1 MPSPIKRSRFKRIG
15 MPDRR
20 DPRGNRRGVAAV
32 EFAVCLPVIVLLVFG
47 SIEASSFIFL
57 KQSLSVACYEGT
69 REASK
74 TGSTDAEA
82 TTRAQAILES
92 RGVNDFE
99 IRFPSGVTGLSRGEQ
114 VVCEVAAPTRTNSP
128 LAGEFVTNRVLTARV
143 VMLKE

>member
-1 MPSPIKRSRFKRIG
+1 MMVASVKGAILKMLKRHNGVRRQQRF
-15 MPDRR
+15 
-20 DPRGNRRGVAAV
+20 GVAAV

-69 REASK
+69 REAAK
-74 TGSTDAEA
+74 LGSTDATA
-82 TTRAQAILES
+82 TDRAQAILES

-99 IRFPSGVTGLSRGEQ
+99 IRFPEGVTDLTRGQQ

-128 LAGEFVTNRVLTARV
+128 LAGEFITNRTLTARV